1 MARYLIVRIGSL
13 IVSIVVA
20 TLAIFLIMHA
30 IPGGPFDA
38 EKSPLSPDQRFDTFN
53 SMQALGSRLWEIG
66 LSNGTYTA
74 LVVAGDPIAFDSVYK
89 INVEG
94 LLTVDGTPS
103 SSNRWIWGT
112 STVSVSDGRLTVSNG
127 PGGTNN
133 KICFIDITAGP
144 VASGAELP
152 LRLTLLQRDTSGSVY
167 INLQGQAGRN
177 YVLEASTDLLNWHP
191 VTLLQ
196 HTGSSVTY
204 IDTTVASSS
213 QCFYRA
219 SEAR

>member
-1 MARYLIVRIGSL
+1 PLQARG
-13 IVSIVVA
+13 
-20 TLAIFLIMHA
+20 
-30 IPGGPFDA
+30 
-38 EKSPLSPDQRFDTFN
+38 SPLWAIVPAT
-53 SMQALGSRLWEIG
+53 GSY
-66 LSNGTYTA
+66 SA
-74 LVVAGDPIAFDSVYK
+74 LVVAGDPIAFDSVHK

-94 LLTVDGTPS
+94 LLSVEGTPS
-103 SSNRWIWGT
+103 SSTRWIWGT

-152 LRLTLLQRDTSGSVY
+152 LRLTLLQRDASGSVY

-191 VTLLQ
+191 
-196 HTGSSVTY
+196 
-204 IDTTVASSS
+204 
-213 QCFYRA
+213 
-219 SEAR
+219 